1 MSWRGLFHLTAID
14 ALGQKSL
21 DKLGVTPVL
30 KVFPDK
36 RKALEILWI
45 RVSGSDGLR
54 TLLKTSVSD

>member
-30 KVFPDK
+30 KVFPRQTQSAGNPLDK
-36 RKALEILWI
+36 
-45 RVSGSDGLR
+45 GFGF
-54 TLLKTSVSD
+54 